1 MKRISTFEEK
11 IRDHVNSANLYGRH
25 FKSHPDGW
33 HALCVALDT
42 LGDSCLALAH
52 YEASGIGDG
61 YGERY
66 LKLYG
71 LLQAVFL
78 QQDSIRQ
85 LYRTFV
91 GTDLQSDSDS
101 AWMRIR
107 ELRNLTVGHPIGK
120 RDKAGTKRC
129 FISRV
134 TIRSDAFTLI
144 VWNKDEDEAE
154 FEDVD
159 LKSLHDSYKS
169 EALRY
174 LENVH
179 QAQVRKWG
187 PLQEC

>member
-1 MKRISTFEEK
+1 MERISGLAYSV
-11 IRDHVNSANLYGRH
+11 RYYVNDAKLCDTR
-25 FKSHPDGW
+25 FKTRPDEW
-33 HALCVALDT
+33 YALCVAMDT
-42 LGDSCLALAH
+42 LEDSCLALQY
-52 YEASGIGDG
+52 YEASGIGDE

-91 GTDLQSDSDS
+91 GTHLESDSHS

-107 ELRNLTVGHPIGK
+107 DLRNLTVGHPIEK
-120 RDKAGTKRC
+120 RDKTGTKRC

-134 TIRSDAFTLI
+134 TIETDEFRLR
-144 VWNKDEDEAE
+144 VWNKDEGRYE

-159 LKSLHDSYKS
+159 LKHLYESYKS
-169 EALRY
+169 EAIEH
-174 LENVH
+174 LEEVH
-179 QAQVRKWG
+179 RAQLNRWG
-187 PLQEC
+187 PLEE